1 MNKPHSQVHY
11 LKEQLCRIILIQ
23 QVACFLEKV
32 PCFPEKVPCF
42 PEKVACFL
50 EKVPC
55 FLRKVAYFL
64 GKVAYFLENTRY
76 IAKWFW
82 NKCSHTLLETINVLE
97 LVNLTAYSL
106 SNLSRAR
113 AYTLEF
119 YLFCCHICHRKTPKY
134 CFSTSCQ
141 TNQPLLTK
149 QSIIH
154 SWWQQIKGVFSTVSP
169 PLQTIFS
176 FTERRMWQMWQQN
189 KQNHW
194 VIRAREK
201 H

>member
-1 MNKPHSQVHY
+1 MRKITLKQMLSHIVGNNKRVRI
-11 LKEQLCRIILIQ
+11 CR
-23 QVACFLEKV
+23 
-32 PCFPEKVPCF
+32 
-42 PEKVACFL
+42 
-50 EKVPC
+50 
-55 FLRKVAYFL
+55 
-64 GKVAYFLENTRY
+64 
-76 IAKWFW
+76 
-82 NKCSHTLLETINVLE
+82 SHWLF
-97 LVNLTAYSL
+97 AFSL
-106 SNLSRAR
+106 ARTR

-119 YLFCCHICHRKTPKY
+119 YLFCCHICHRKAPKH
-134 CFSTSCQ
+134 CFSTSYQ

-194 VIRAREK
+194 VIRARETLGVHMRETREELQK
-201 H
+201 DVRGTPESRKRNFRQTWEERTAWMRGRDMETKITSSFSHSVSP